1 MVVSGRMVVVGREA
15 TVVELIVVT
24 GLLAGFAVVVVMV
37 VVVVVL
43 YILGGA
49 VKAPTASR
57 RRPFTD
63 LYKIKKS

>member
-15 TVVELIVVT
+15 TVVELIVVN
-24 GLLAGFAVVVVMV
+24 GVLVVV